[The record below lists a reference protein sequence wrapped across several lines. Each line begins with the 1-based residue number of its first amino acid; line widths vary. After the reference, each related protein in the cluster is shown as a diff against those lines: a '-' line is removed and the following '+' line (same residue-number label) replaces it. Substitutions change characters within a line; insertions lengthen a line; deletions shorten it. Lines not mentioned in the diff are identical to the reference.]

1 MVTLDERIYCEA
13 KRIQW
18 AISPELDSVIA
29 RLGGFHRAK
38 NFLVVIVKRMTKS
51 GVEDL
56 WIESDICGSNVATKI
71 ISGRHYNRA
80 IRARKLTLEAF
91 ERLQWSI
98 FMKKKKGQERDELNQ
113 REESEVACS
122 DQLAE

>member
-1 MVTLDERIYCEA
+1 MTKEFTDA

-38 NFLVVIVKRMTKS
+38 NFLGVIGKRMTKS

-71 ISGRHYNRA
+71 ISGTRYNII
-80 IRARKLTLEAF
+80 IRARKLRLEAL
-91 ERLQWSI
+91 ERLLGSTL
-98 FMKKKKGQERDELNQ
+98 MEKNGKNGQERDRLHR